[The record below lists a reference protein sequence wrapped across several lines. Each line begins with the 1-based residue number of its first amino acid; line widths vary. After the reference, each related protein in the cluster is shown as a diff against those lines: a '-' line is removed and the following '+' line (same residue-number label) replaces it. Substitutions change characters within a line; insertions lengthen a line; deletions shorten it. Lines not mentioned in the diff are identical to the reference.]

1 MTAYGYSLMCE
12 LHHPD
17 QLLDQARQAEQ
28 AGFDFLTISDHIHP
42 WLYSHHHSP
51 FAWSVLGA
59 LAAQTEQVDLV
70 SLVTCPIIR
79 YHPVIVA
86 QMSATVAAMSGGRF
100 RLGVGAGENLNEHV
114 TGSAW
119 PPVHVRHEMLAEA
132 IGIIRM
138 LHEGGYRSFEGK
150 HYTVNDARI
159 FTLPDEP
166 PPVYVAASGPAAL
179 RVAAEL
185 GDGYINTEPRADL
198 VEGFRAS
205 VPHGPVMGQMAVSV
219 DDDRDRALRT
229 AHERFRFAASGW
241 KVQSELPNPKN
252 FEAATA
258 AVREDDMADLV
269 PSGTEVEPYVEAV
282 DRWLDAGYDHLAL
295 APVGDPARFFEFW
308 KAELGPALREREP
321 ASA

>member
-159 FTLPDEP
+159 FTLPEEP
-166 PPVYVAASGPAAL
+166 PPVYVAASGPGAL

-185 GDGYINTEPRADL
+185 GDGYINTEPRGDL

-205 VPHGPVMGQMAVSV
+205 VPDGPVMGQMAVSV
-219 DDDRDRALRT
+219 DDDPDRALSI

-308 KAELGPALREREP
+308 KAELAPALREREP